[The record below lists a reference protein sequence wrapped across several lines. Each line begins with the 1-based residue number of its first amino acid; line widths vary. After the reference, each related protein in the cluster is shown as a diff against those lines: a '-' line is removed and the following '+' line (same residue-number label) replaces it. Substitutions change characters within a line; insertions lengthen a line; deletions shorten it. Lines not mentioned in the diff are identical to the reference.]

1 MPKQKRSPGKSDKT
15 GFIVGQANFAK
26 ISAVEGIRL
35 KPAMKRRAA
44 EAASKDLPAEDHRDA
59 IIRAYRKT

>member
-1 MPKQKRSPGKSDKT
+1 MPKQKRSPGKSDKA
-15 GFIVGQANFAK
+15 GFVVGQANFAK
-26 ISAVEGIRL
+26 ISAVEGIHL

-44 EAASKDLPAEDHRDA
+44 EAAGKGLSGEGHRDA